1 MPPYAGEVYPGADG
15 TERGVVSV
23 VDATWGNR
31 GARMHDR
38 GPNTTL
44 VPDADSRLTPR
55 SPRQRPATDA
65 FPVGRASSRP
75 DSGWERAIITPL
87 PDQNGSVGNHAF
99 QRPLHRP
106 SLPGS
111 FFPLPS
117 LRVLAL

>member
-55 SPRQRPATDA
+55 SPRQPPAA
-65 FPVGRASSRP
+65 NVFPV
-75 DSGWERAIITPL
+75 ERAIITPL